1 MELCK
6 ANARA
11 VLLINKG
18 KPDLSTQ
25 YVRILDKEGGFTRR
39 LRRERLSKKL
49 SAFVP
54 FHGCVSART
63 HIATHSRSLYTFH
76 VEYPFP
82 PVGIVGAA
90 DGKNRRAFFFGS
102 ARLRLSPMK
111 RSTLPTI
118 GLCLVVA
125 VVYFAGAELGL
136 SLASLH
142 ENVTAVWPPTGIAIA
157 SLLLFGPRVL
167 PGVFLG
173 ALAANI
179 PTSLP
184 IPFAFGIAIGNT
196 LEALAAWFLLRRSK
210 RWRNSFD
217 SVGEVLTF
225 IVYAAVLAT
234 LVSATIGS
242 LSVCFGDPSRW
253 KDFTPFWLT
262 WWMGDGFGA
271 LIFTPLIISWSSS
284 RRINPGD
291 MPEIASLFVL
301 LIIVVLIVFGGWFPG
316 PVKTYPLAYL
326 CLPCLLWAALRFDQ
340 RIVTSAIVLI
350 TGVAVWGARHGYG
363 PFIQP
368 GSNNVTLLLL
378 ISFVGTSSLMTLF
391 VAAVTSERRR
401 LGSELS
407 LHRRRVE
414 DIVQHVPGVVWEAW
428 GKPETG
434 NQRIDFVSSHV
445 EKMLGYSAE
454 EWLSTPNFWLSVVH
468 PDDKERAAA
477 EAAAIFASGKGGTSR
492 FRWMHKDGREVWV
505 EAQSIVVNDES
516 GPVGMR
522 GVTMDITA
530 AVMAEIERAELLQR
544 ESHARQQAEEAS
556 RLKEEFLATVSH
568 ELRTPLNAVVGWSRL
583 LRSGQLD
590 QDGAAHAVEVIQRN
604 AAAQRQ
610 IIEDLLD
617 VSRIITGRLRINTQ
631 SVDLL
636 LIIHAAIDAVRPAA
650 EAKAITISTHIE
662 APDSIVR
669 ADSERL
675 QQVLWNLLANAVK
688 FTPAGGKVDV
698 NLAQHGSLA
707 EIRIEDSG
715 PGVPSEFLPRIFERF
730 SQADGSST
738 RKHGGLGLGLAI
750 VRHLVELHGGTVSA
764 ANREE
769 GGAVLT
775 VRLPIVAVGSAQF
788 EIY

>member
-1 MELCK
+1 
-6 ANARA
+6 
-11 VLLINKG
+11 
-18 KPDLSTQ
+18 
-25 YVRILDKEGGFTRR
+25 
-39 LRRERLSKKL
+39 
-49 SAFVP
+49 
-54 FHGCVSART
+54 
-63 HIATHSRSLYTFH
+63 
-76 VEYPFP
+76 
-82 PVGIVGAA
+82 
-90 DGKNRRAFFFGS
+90 
-102 ARLRLSPMK
+102 MK
-111 RSTLPTI
+111 RSTLPTV
-118 GLCLVVA
+118 GLCLIVA
-125 VVYFAGAELGL
+125 VVYFAGAEVGL

-142 ENVTAVWPPTGIAIA
+142 QNVTPVWPPTGIAIA
-157 SLLLFGPRVL
+157 TVLIFGPRIL
-167 PGVFLG
+167 PGIFIG
-173 ALAANI
+173 ALAANLA
-179 PTSLP
+179 TSLP
-184 IPFAFGIAIGNT
+184 IPFTAGIATGNT
-196 LEALAAWFLLRRSK
+196 LEALTAWFLLRRSK

-242 LSVCFGDPSRW
+242 LSVWLGDPRQAER
-253 KDFTPFWLT
+253 FIPLWLT

-284 RRINPGD
+284 RLINHED

-301 LIIVVLIVFGGWFPG
+301 LVIVVLIVFGGWFPG

-350 TGVAVWGARHGYG
+350 TAVAIWGARQGYG

-368 GSNNVTLLLL
+368 SSKNVTLLLL
-378 ISFVGTSSLMTLF
+378 ISFVGTSSLMTLL
-391 VAAVTSERRR
+391 VAAGTSERRR
-401 LGSELS
+401 AEAEKWKLGSELA

-428 GKPETG
+428 GKPDAS
-434 NQRIDFVSSHV
+434 NQRIDFVSSHI
-445 EKMLGYSAE
+445 EELLGYSEE

-468 PDDKERAAA
+468 PDDKERAAT

-492 FRWMHKDGREVWV
+492 FRWLHKDGREVWV
-505 EAQSIVVNDES
+505 ESQSIVVSDEN
-516 GPVGMR
+516 GPAGMR
-522 GVTMDITA
+522 GVTLDVTA
-530 AVMAEIERAELLQR
+530 AVKAEIERAELLKR
-544 ESHARQQAEEAS
+544 ESEARQQAEEAS

-590 QDGAAHAVEVIQRN
+590 HDGAAHAVEVIERN

-617 VSRIITGRLRINTQ
+617 VSRIITGKLRINTQ
-631 SVDLL
+631 PVDLL

-650 EAKAITISTHIE
+650 EAKEITISTHIE
-662 APDSIVR
+662 APDPIVR

-688 FTPAGGKVDV
+688 FTPSDGTVDV
-698 NLAQHGSLA
+698 HLEQHGSLA

-715 PGVPSEFLPRIFERF
+715 PGVPAEFLPRIFDRF

-775 VRLPIVAVGSAQF
+775 VRLPILKTSQQPQITRISKSGL
-788 EIY
+788 